1 MKTRI
6 LVRCLI
12 LAATIASL
20 ACAVEPSREILS
32 SDRVDRLSAQ
42 SDVVALVKVEAID
55 FIGKPIKSEGGQ
67 VVADIF
73 SYGRLVS
80 LRPIEV
86 YSART
91 AVPTDSF
98 YVFQKGAVQGL
109 DQSRLEVGR
118 EYVVFLKVCSPPDL
132 VVNSVETSPALPPD
146 SYYSVLQ
153 ERKGVIAKADTNAF
167 LKVDESLRAKTRPA
181 ARPASTPAE

>member
-6 LVRCLI
+6 LVRCLM
-12 LAATIASL
+12 LAATMASL
-20 ACAVEPSREILS
+20 ARAVEPSRDILS
-32 SDRVDRLSAQ
+32 SDRVDRLSVQ

-55 FIGKPIKSEGGQ
+55 FIGKPSKSEGGQ

-80 LRPIEV
+80 LRPIEM
-86 YSART
+86 YSGRA
-91 AVPTDSF
+91 AVPTNMF
-98 YVFQKGAVQGL
+98 YVFQKSAVQSL
-109 DQSRLEVGR
+109 EQSRFEVGR
-118 EYVVFLKVCSPPDL
+118 EYVVFLKVSSPPDL
-132 VVNSVETSPALPPD
+132 VANSVETSPALPRE

-153 ERKGVIAKADTNAF
+153 ERKGVVAKADTNAF
-167 LKVDESLRAKTRPA
+167 LKVDESLRAKTRPV